1 MANNYIPVITQEEE
15 DRGRNICV
23 GVKRNH
29 ETFTLPKLSLGEL
42 YQLKESIDNF
52 LNSNYN

>member
-15 DRGRNICV
+15 DRGRDICV

-29 ETFTLPKLSLGEL
+29 EIFTLPKLSLGEL

-52 LNSNYN
+52 LNSN